1 MTKVLVVEDEPD
13 IRELLVDI
21 LEDAGHEV
29 VVAEDGVTALREA
42 HNHHPEIILLD
53 VMMPVMDGLE
63 VLEHLKSD
71 PVTRSITVIMVT
83 AKGQS
88 QDEIKARFAG
98 AWDYITK
105 PFEANEVETKVT
117 AAGLLRR
124 GAPPMKGP
132 PVAAPFK
139 RPPQNW

>member
-1 MTKVLVVEDEPD
+1 MRKKVTKVLVVEDEPD

-29 VVAEDGVTALREA
+29 VTAGDGVAALRKA
-42 HNHHPEIILLD
+42 RNHYPEIILLD
-53 VMMPVMDGLE
+53 VMMPVMDGLQ
-63 VLEHLKSD
+63 VLERLKSD

-105 PFEANEVETKVT
+105 PFEADEVESRVMD
-117 AAGLLRR
+117 AESLRR
-124 GAPPMKGP
+124 GGPPRKGP
-132 PVAAPFK
+132 PGRGPV
-139 RPPQNW
+139 

>member
-1 MTKVLVVEDEPD
+1 MAKVLVAQDERD

-29 VVAEDGVTALREA
+29 VAAGDGVAALRKA
-42 HNHHPEIILLD
+42 RDHHPEIILLD
-53 VMMPVMDGLE
+53 VMMPVMDGLQ
-63 VLEHLKSD
+63 VLEHLKTD

-88 QDEIKARFAG
+88 QDEIRARFAG

-105 PFEANEVETKVT
+105 PFEAAEVESKVT
-117 AAGLLRR
+117 AAELLRR
-124 GAPPMKGP
+124 GAPPTKG
-132 PVAAPFK
+132 ASS
-139 RPPQNW
+139 RGLL

>member
-1 MTKVLVVEDEPD
+1 MAKVLVAEDELD

-29 VVAEDGVTALREA
+29 VVAEDGATALRKA
-42 HNHHPEIILLD
+42 RKHHPEIILLD
-53 VMMPVMDGLE
+53 VMMPVKDGLQ

-83 AKGQS
+83 AKGQT
-88 QDEIKARFAG
+88 QDEIQARFAG

-105 PFEANEVETKVT
+105 PFEADEVESKVMD
-117 AAGLLRR
+117 AESLRR
-124 GAPPMKGP
+124 G
-132 PVAAPFK
+132 
-139 RPPQNW
+139 RPPRKVSPDSDHL